1 MHRQKSSQLVANRRA
16 FVQSLCSTNPM
27 PIERGP
33 TPKRPHHIYICSNT
47 QNKID
52 MDRHALTQ
60 ATPIYGQS
68 EATSVSNRGT
78 SVLQGDLPKCLD
90 GGRFGWSNMPI
101 HRPDP
106 ANPVPIYPNPMS
118 IWCQSYANLSPIGF
132 QSSLNPFQYC
142 ANPVPILNQYQS
154 WANILIHYQFFN
166 PMPILVNQIKP
177 KRSIQSRTL
186 IKPK

>member
-27 PIERGP
+27 PIKRGP

-47 QNKID
+47 QKKID

-106 ANPVPIYPNPMS
+106 ANPVPIYTNPMP
-118 IWCQSYANLSPIGF
+118 IWCQSYADLTSDWHWIADLSPIQF
-132 QSSLNPFQYC
+132 QSSLNPFTIQF
-142 ANPVPILNQYQS
+142 QS
-154 WANILIHYQFFN
+154 LTNIDHGLIY
-166 PMPILVNQIKP
+166 
-177 KRSIQSRTL
+177 
-186 IKPK
+186 